1 LPDVAAKGAVFEPE
15 SHGARP
21 DEATRM
27 WDTAIALQRAPE
39 WTLDAGQM
47 YRELRTRARN
57 AWATRRR
64 LCILAIAVAV
74 AGTFTA
80 GAALWPTRAKP
91 LAPMARTQPRKP
103 PSLHPAP
110 GGDAAA
116 TPQEL
121 DLLVAK
127 AVVAYDTGRRVEA
140 AEMFHQLVELQPDE
154 QAWQFMS
161 DILDRT
167 NGGGTP

>member
-1 LPDVAAKGAVFEPE
+1 MYD
-15 SHGARP
+15 S
-21 DEATRM
+21 
-27 WDTAIALQRAPE
+27 AIALQRAPE
-39 WTLDAGQM
+39 WTLDARQM

-64 LCILAIAVAV
+64 LCILAISVAV
-74 AGTFTA
+74 ALAFTT
-80 GAALWPTRAKP
+80 GAVLWPTRAKP
-91 LAPMARTQPRKP
+91 LTATTRAQPRKP

-110 GGDAAA
+110 GGDAPT

-127 AVVAYDTGRRVEA
+127 AVVAYDTGRRVES
-140 AEMFHQLVELQPDE
+140 AEMFHRLTEVQPDE

-167 NGGGTP
+167 NAGGAP